1 MFFIL
6 LIVMLAIGFG
16 VQYVLGIFQIKNFN
30 KNYIEMREK
39 GRVSIGRRP
48 SIFKS
53 GTLVLIQ
60 INGKNEIEEM
70 RYMQGVT
77 VFAKFKKL
85 KGLEGKK
92 INQIKFQDL
101 SHYNKLLTKAI
112 LDAQHTFNVIQS
124 GGEIKS
130 IPSPLMRV
138 VNNVNGLVKK
148 RGVN

>member
-1 MFFIL
+1 MFFII

-30 KNYIEMREK
+30 KNYIEMREN

-138 VNNVNGLVKK
+138 VNNVNSLVKK

>member
-92 INQIKFQDL
+92 INQIKCQDL